1 MDSRLTLAPTDMRQ
15 RYNTA
20 SVYFDWALHEGQPG
34 TYTASGV
41 FDLAL
46 FLQVAKEAGMFIIA
60 VGRTRNVF
68 SESKLLTAVNM

>member
-1 MDSRLTLAPTDMRQ
+1 MEG
-15 RYNTA
+15 RYNAA
-20 SVYFDWALHEGQPG
+20 SVYFDWALLEGQPG

-60 VGRTRNVF
+60 VSVRTRKYFLRN
-68 SESKLLTAVNM
+68 NY

>member
-1 MDSRLTLAPTDMRQ
+1 MWR
-15 RYNTA
+15 RYNAA
-20 SVYFDWALHEGQPG
+20 SVYFDWALLEGQPG

-60 VGRTRNVF
+60 VSSNSNVF
-68 SESKLLTAVNM
+68 